1 MFSQMARQGGDGKIA
16 TPGQAQHKPSLDHR
30 WGLHMA
36 ALSISQ
42 AWDESKARIASDG
55 RLMMVVAIAL
65 IALPMAVMGVVSPR
79 TAGAESTLVSSLFF
93 LASSLLAIVG
103 QLAVIRLAIGS
114 DVSVGE
120 AIGHAARRMPI
131 YFLAAL
137 VIACALFLLMIPFV
151 VILLAAG
158 IPLDSEAA
166 RSPLAII
173 MLLAFIVLAIFV
185 GVRMLMS
192 SPVASEEA
200 VGPIAIIRRSWQLT
214 SGRFWRLFGFLAMFL
229 IGAAVTVVA
238 VNAAFTLLAVLI
250 FGPVEPMS
258 ASALIVAIAE
268 AVVNAA
274 VTVLLAVMLARI
286 YLQLAG
292 RGSPDVS
299 VPNSGS

>member
-1 MFSQMARQGGDGKIA
+1 M
-16 TPGQAQHKPSLDHR
+16 PGSPVGEA
-30 WGLHMA
+30 MA

-42 AWDESKARIASDG
+42 AWDEAKARIASDG

-65 IALPMAVMGVVSPR
+65 IALPMAVTGVVSPR
-79 TAGAESTLVSSLFF
+79 TAAAESTLVSSLIF

-114 DVSVGE
+114 NVSVGE

-131 YFLAAL
+131 YFLAAIL
-137 VIACALFLLMIPFV
+137 IALALFLTLIPFV
-151 VILLAAG
+151 AILYAAG

-166 RSPLAII
+166 QSPLAVIL
-173 MLLAFIVLAIFV
+173 LLAFVALAIFV

-200 VGPIAIIRRSWQLT
+200 IGPVAIIRRSWELT
-214 SGRFWRLFGFLAMFL
+214 SGRFWRLFGFLLMFL
-229 IGAAVTVVA
+229 IGAAVTMIA
-238 VNAAFTLLAVLI
+238 VNAAFTLLAVLL

-258 ASALIVAIAE
+258 ASALVVAIAE

-292 RGSPDVS
+292 RGSLDVT
-299 VPNSGS
+299 VPNTGS

>member
-1 MFSQMARQGGDGKIA
+1 
-16 TPGQAQHKPSLDHR
+16 
-30 WGLHMA
+30 MA

-42 AWDESKARIASDG
+42 AWDEAKARIASDG

-65 IALPMAVMGVVSPR
+65 IALPMAVTGVVSPR
-79 TAGAESTLVSSLFF
+79 TATAESTLVSSLIF

-114 DVSVGE
+114 NVSVGE

-131 YFLAAL
+131 YFLAAIL
-137 VIACALFLLMIPFV
+137 IAIALFLALIPFV
-151 VILLAAG
+151 AILYAAG
-158 IPLDSEAA
+158 IPLDSAA
-166 RSPLAII
+166 AQSPLAVIL
-173 MLLAFIVLAIFV
+173 LLAFVALAVFV

-200 VGPIAIIRRSWQLT
+200 IGPVAIIRRSWELT
-214 SGRFWRLFGFLAMFL
+214 SGRFWRLFGFLLMFL
-229 IGAAVTVVA
+229 IGAAVTMIA
-238 VNAAFTLLAVLI
+238 VNAAFTLLAVLL

-258 ASALIVAIAE
+258 ASALVVAIAE

-292 RGSPDVS
+292 RGSLDVT
-299 VPNSGS
+299 VPNTGS